1 MAKAGVIS
9 SSSALGSSVLREKDR
24 VVATVDLKRVSKGT
38 TGKVIMVQGLSWIRY
53 WVLFD
58 NGERIGTLHRSK
70 LATLAEW
77 ENKSLPVPASQGL
90 ASPSVVADSVSA
102 GSAPE
107 TIGGVPAHLLEKS
120 RLARE
125 RWAAKAAG

>member
-1 MAKAGVIS
+1 MAKAGV
-9 SSSALGSSVLREKDR
+9 ATGSSVRGSSILREKDR

-77 ENKSLPVPASQGL
+77 ENKSVAVPSSQGL
-90 ASPSVVADSVSA
+90 ASGVADVVEA
-102 GSAPE
+102 GAAAAE